1 MQVRDLRGRG
11 AVQDAEFARVD
22 GSQIGKQ
29 MRVVVARAT
38 PRVVAVYCYPLNNDS
53 PRGMALRAILE
64 MRRTGCP
71 GGPVRTTI

>member
-11 AVQDAEFARVD
+11 AVQDQEFAMVE

-38 PRVVAVYCYPLNNDS
+38 PRVIAVYCYNQLSTRHGS
-53 PRGMALRAILE
+53 P
-64 MRRTGCP
+64 P
-71 GGPVRTTI
+71 NP